1 MAALLIV
8 LAAIAAAILA
18 AIAWLA
24 SVFTGFSAPSWCETT
39 AVLILAVLVLI
50 GHAGDWRNR
59 P

>member
-18 AIAWLA
+18 AVAWLA
-24 SVFTGFSAPSWCETT
+24 SVFTGFSAPSWCETS
-39 AVLILAVLVLI
+39 AVLILAILVLI
-50 GHAGDWRNR
+50 GHVGSWRSR

>member
-1 MAALLIV
+1 MAALIII

-24 SVFTGFSAPSWCETT
+24 SVTSGFTCPPWCETT
-39 AVLILAVLVLI
+39 AVLILAILVLI
-50 GHAGDWRNR
+50 GHVDGYRNR